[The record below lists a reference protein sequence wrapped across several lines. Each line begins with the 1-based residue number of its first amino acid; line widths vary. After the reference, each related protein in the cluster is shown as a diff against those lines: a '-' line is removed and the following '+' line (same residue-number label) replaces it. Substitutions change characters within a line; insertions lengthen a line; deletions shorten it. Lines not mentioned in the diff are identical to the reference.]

1 MVSAK
6 PDCPTNEPYPQHA
19 AARQQCR
26 DQRADP
32 AALVGGDELLHQREV
47 DREDAGIADS
57 DKDPEEHQEQPTRD
71 HGTRSRRE
79 DHDAG
84 GQRYRDRRQ
93 HEHRTTADPIAE
105 PTPNEGTRDRAKT
118 GSQQYRATLPVGQ
131 RPFLGQ
137 RRGDVADQ
145 KEIEEIEQV
154 SNVSGTNQLPLICC
168 QLLLLLQKFYHYILR
183 SHRAMEAEPITPR
196 RHSRGSCWKSTC
208 NDRWWQR
215 AERLNLGS
223 AYYTCLEGKRR
234 TRPE

>member
-93 HEHRTTADPIAE
+93 REPRARLVSEFSGVEHSKHVARCFNYVYNFFVP
-105 PTPNEGTRDRAKT
+105 
-118 GSQQYRATLPVGQ
+118 LPV
-131 RPFLGQ
+131 
-137 RRGDVADQ
+137 
-145 KEIEEIEQV
+145 V
-154 SNVSGTNQLPLICC
+154 SS
-168 QLLLLLQKFYHYILR
+168 
-183 SHRAMEAEPITPR
+183 
-196 RHSRGSCWKSTC
+196 
-208 NDRWWQR
+208 
-215 AERLNLGS
+215 
-223 AYYTCLEGKRR
+223 
-234 TRPE
+234 

>member
-57 DKDPEEHQEQPTRD
+57 DKDPEEHQEKPTWD
-71 HGTRSRRE
+71 HGTRSRCE

-93 HEHRTTADPIAE
+93 REPREPDWLASSLVWSILSTWPVALIMFIISSFLYLWYRVKHMVALYKLIEKASVFRFTVKDDQQNERKIVCVANVVSPADELPIFSPQPAEQPRTSARTSSGGARPDEPAAHKAIKESSARADELA
-105 PTPNEGTRDRAKT
+105 THDYYSDQ
-118 GSQQYRATLPVGQ
+118 GSGA
-131 RPFLGQ
+131 
-137 RRGDVADQ
+137 A
-145 KEIEEIEQV
+145 
-154 SNVSGTNQLPLICC
+154 
-168 QLLLLLQKFYHYILR
+168 
-183 SHRAMEAEPITPR
+183 
-196 RHSRGSCWKSTC
+196 
-208 NDRWWQR
+208 
-215 AERLNLGS
+215 
-223 AYYTCLEGKRR
+223 
-234 TRPE
+234 